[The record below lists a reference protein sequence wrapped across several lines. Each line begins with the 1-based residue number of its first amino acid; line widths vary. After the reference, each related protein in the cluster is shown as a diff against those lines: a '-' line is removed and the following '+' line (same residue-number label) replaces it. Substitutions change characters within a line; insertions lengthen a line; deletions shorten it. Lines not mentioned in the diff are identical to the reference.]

1 MKVELTEAAMD
12 DLHFWMKADRKV
24 MQKIL
29 SLLEEIAQTPCSGR
43 GRPEPLSHTLSS
55 YWSRRINT
63 KDRIIYRVD
72 EDVATIHVIALKGHY
87 AKL

>member
-24 MQKIL
+24 TQKIL
-29 SLLEEIAQTPCSGR
+29 SLLEEIAQTPYAGR
-43 GRPEPLSHTLSS
+43 GRPEQLRHELSG

-72 EDVATIHVIALKGHY
+72 DAAAIIHIIALKGHY
-87 AKL
+87 A

>member
-43 GRPEPLSHTLSS
+43 SRPEQLSHTLSG
-55 YWSRRINT
+55 YYSRRINT
-63 KDRIIYRVD
+63 KDRIIYRVY
-72 EDVATIHVIALKGHY
+72 EDASTIHVI
-87 AKL
+87 

>member
-24 MQKIL
+24 TQKIL
-29 SLLEEIAQTPCSGR
+29 SLIEEIAQTPYSGR
-43 GRPEPLSHTLSS
+43 GRPEQLSHTLSG
-55 YWSRRINT
+55 YYSRRINT

-72 EDVATIHVIALKGHY
+72 ETADTIHIIALKGHY
-87 AKL
+87 S

>member
-24 MQKIL
+24 TQKIL
-29 SLLEEIAQTPCSGR
+29 SLLEEIAQTPYSGR
-43 GRPEPLSHTLSS
+43 GRPEQLWHELSG

-72 EDVATIHVIALKGHY
+72 ETAATIHIIALKGHY
-87 AKL
+87 V